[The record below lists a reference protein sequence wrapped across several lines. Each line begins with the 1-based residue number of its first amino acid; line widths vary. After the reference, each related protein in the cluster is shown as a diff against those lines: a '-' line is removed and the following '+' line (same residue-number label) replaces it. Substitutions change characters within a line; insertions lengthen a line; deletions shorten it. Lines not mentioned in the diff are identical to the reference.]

1 MKFGKT
7 YLETLQGIPAEW
19 RAQAIEY
26 RKVSEREAR
35 EGRLETAVAQKDSTG
50 GQPLTASSTVLQLK
64 KVINRVASELEEL
77 GLTSEVLKDLLAER
91 QPAVGEASADSSG
104 NRRGSSTSPTR
115 TRSNTIRELNAEA
128 GDDVKEEADV
138 RIEAVVS
145 DPYDSSEDDRPE
157 EDGLSARQRS
167 KRRKASK
174 RRAKASYELA
184 GASQSPDLFLAR
196 RGAPQKLISSSV
208 SS

>member
-1 MKFGKT
+1 MG
-7 YLETLQGIPAEW
+7 
-19 RAQAIEY
+19 
-26 RKVSEREAR
+26 
-35 EGRLETAVAQKDSTG
+35 
-50 GQPLTASSTVLQLK
+50 STVLQLK

-91 QPAVGEASADSSG
+91 EPVVGEASGDSSRA
-104 NRRGSSTSPTR
+104 RRGSSTSPTR

-138 RIEAVVS
+138 KVEAVVS
-145 DPYDSSEDDRPE
+145 EPYDSSEDDGPE

-184 GASQSPDLFLAR
+184 GASESRDLSLPSAAPR
-196 RGAPQKLISSSV
+196 RS
-208 SS
+208 

>member
-1 MKFGKT
+1 M
-7 YLETLQGIPAEW
+7 
-19 RAQAIEY
+19 R
-26 RKVSEREAR
+26 
-35 EGRLETAVAQKDSTG
+35 STG
-50 GQPLTASSTVLQLK
+50 IQLK

-91 QPAVGEASADSSG
+91 DPGVVNANGEASGA
-104 NRRGSSTSPTR
+104 RRPTSTSPTR

-138 RIEAVVS
+138 RVEAVVS
-145 DPYDSSEDDRPE
+145 EPYDSSEDDGPE
-157 EDGLSARQRS
+157 EDGLSDRQRS

-184 GASQSPDLFLAR
+184 GASDSPDLLALH
-196 RGAPQKLISSSV
+196 GAPQKLI
-208 SS
+208 